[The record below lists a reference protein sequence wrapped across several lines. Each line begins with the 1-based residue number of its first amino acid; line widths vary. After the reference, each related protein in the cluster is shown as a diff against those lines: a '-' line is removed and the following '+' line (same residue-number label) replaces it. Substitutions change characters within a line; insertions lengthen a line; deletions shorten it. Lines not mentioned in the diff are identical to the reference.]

1 MKRFAKKLYS
11 YVINPPSDEALVKAS
26 EGVES
31 LLPVIWLL
39 GKTGAGK
46 SSIVQKITGQTSA
59 EIGNGFMPCTKD
71 SRYYDYPTQLPILR
85 FLDTRGLG
93 EVSYDPGD
101 DLQSLSNSSHAL
113 LLVMRI
119 RDGEQSAVLAAL
131 KQIKSSA
138 RHIRSADIT
147 VVHTGLDEIADE
159 HDRLRA
165 IALKQQAVEEL
176 WGNPLDYCAVDL
188 SAQQLAQL
196 EDDAGSAKLKQLLA
210 EKLPQLSLWLQKSQH
225 KDAEQRNYSR
235 LSSEVLWYA
244 GIAAASDTIPLV
256 GLVSVPAIQGKML
269 HSLAQKYDVQWN
281 ARDFSEFIAALGSS
295 FALRYAVSLGGRQ
308 LGKLIPGYGQ
318 MVGTVFA
325 VSVSYATTYA
335 LGRAA
340 CKYLYHRSS
349 GTPMNEASLQAVYK
363 EAIVDGRRA
372 GRDVAKETNREEQI

>member
-1 MKRFAKKLYS
+1 MNRFAKKLYS

-26 EGVES
+26 EGAES

-101 DLQSLSNSSHAL
+101 DLQSLSNCSHAL

-176 WGNPLDYCAVDL
+176 WGNPLDYCTVDL
-188 SAQQLAQL
+188 SAQQLAQP

-225 KDAEQRNYSR
+225 KDAEQRNYAR